1 MYIALVVVHILVSVS
16 LVLIVLLQ
24 QGRGA
29 ELGAAFGGLGQA
41 TYGRGQY
48 TFVAK
53 VTTALAI
60 VFMVTSLSLAFIA
73 RERPTGSILSPSDS
87 RPAAAQLPPAA
98 PAKTEHKAPAP
109 AAPTATLP
117 QKPAP
122 AAPAATLPQQPAPP
136 ARK

>member
-1 MYIALVVVHILVSVS
+1 MYIALVAVHILVSIS

-73 RERPTGSILSPSDS
+73 REQPTGSILSPTDS
-87 RPAAAQLPPAA
+87 RPAPTQTLPAA
-98 PAKTEHKAPAP
+98 PPAPAKAAPKPATP
-109 AAPTATLP
+109 AAPT
-117 QKPAP
+117 
-122 AAPAATLPQQPAPP
+122 ATLPQQPAPP
-136 ARK
+136 AGGSAPAKK